1 MTVSQKI
8 YMKVF
13 GITLV
18 HLLLSFK
25 VAFLKKELITS
36 QKKSCNKTC
45 WKKGCNKRFIKNWRP
60 ISLLNFDV
68 KLVSKVLSNRIINLF
83 SNLILNNQNVYVA
96 NRFISEGERLLSDI
110 LDILDILNMKG
121 YLLTID
127 IEKVFDSVN
136 HYFLLA
142 ILEKHGFKKN
152 FLRWIENLF
161 KNQESCIINGGMAT
175 HFFKLKKGTHQGN
188 PVSATCLL

>member
-1 MTVSQKI
+1 MKKRLQQKV
-8 YMKVF
+8 Y
-13 GITLV
+13 
-18 HLLLSFK
+18 
-25 VAFLKKELITS
+25 KKLET
-36 QKKSCNKTC
+36 KT
-45 WKKGCNKRFIKNWRP
+45 
-60 ISLLNFDV
+60 LLNFDV

-83 SNLILNNQNVYVA
+83 SNFILNNQNVYVA

-152 FLRWIENLF
+152 FLRWIENLL